1 MNKKLL
7 LVLTSCLFSIT
18 IFGQSIVDVTESTI
32 KVAALEE
39 QVLYYGFADGDQLI
53 FNFETIDGKELKEI
67 EIIEMPTSSKF
78 ADYKTA
84 KVLNKK
90 LNISR
95 NGIFKFRFY
104 NSSLGKRICK
114 IKIQR
119 IPISEKTKNFN
130 SSVYWKTMRDTI
142 YTPTVQKFLVKSEN
156 VVNEIYS
163 GSPQI
168 SSTSA
173 LNGNKNYQIL
183 SFDLPQNTVSWSF
196 YIGTGDEGKKAYDVA
211 SDNFTEQAAAT
222 FSELSVYGPL
232 AALAFTGVSYFSKVQ
247 GEDNVKYWF
256 IKDAENVNLFQS
268 GQPFYSYKTGDV
280 ANEASQMTTPL
291 SGKIYLALLNDNTI
305 DPIKVTLTVT
315 AIQLFEHWDTR
326 TVQVMSVAERQEAY
340 LQN

>member
-7 LVLTSCLFSIT
+7 LVLAFCLFSIT
-18 IFGQSIVDVTESTI
+18 FFGQSVIDVSESTI
-32 KVAALEE
+32 KVDALEE
-39 QVLYYGFADGDQLI
+39 QVLYYGFAGGDQLI

-78 ADYKTA
+78 ADYKAT
-84 KVLNKK
+84 KILNKT

-95 NGIFKFRFY
+95 DAIYKFRFY

-119 IPISEKTKNFN
+119 IPVSEKTKNFN
-130 SSVYWKTMRDTI
+130 SSVYWKTIRDTT
-142 YTPTVQKFLVKSEN
+142 YTPTVEKFLAKSEN
-156 VVNEIYS
+156 VVKEIYS
-163 GSPQI
+163 GNPQI
-168 SSTSA
+168 SSTTA
-173 LNGNKNYQIL
+173 FNGNKNYQIV

-196 YIGTGDEGKKAYDVA
+196 YIGTGNEGKEAYDTA
-211 SDNFTEQAAAT
+211 RNNFTGQAAAT
-222 FSELSVYGPL
+222 FSELSVYGPM
-232 AALAFTGVSYFSKVQ
+232 AALAFTGISYFNKVQ

-256 IKDAENVNLFQS
+256 INGIDNVNLFQS
-268 GQPFYSYKTGDV
+268 GQQFYYSKMGDV
-280 ANEASQMTTPL
+280 VNEASQMTTPL

-315 AIQLFEHWDTR
+315 AIQLFEHWETR
-326 TVQVMSVAERQEAY
+326 TVQVMNVAERQEAY